1 MRVRAQSWPFLRRT
15 LIYGAA
21 VGAAATGLAWLDYR
35 RLVLAHT
42 DALYVFLI
50 AAGFLALGLYA
61 GARLFAP
68 APPQVPGN
76 PAAVE
81 ALGVS
86 PRELAVLRELAA
98 GRSNKEI
105 ARRLEV
111 SPNTVKTHV
120 SRLYEKLG
128 AARRTDAV
136 NRARELG
143 ILV

>member
-1 MRVRAQSWPFLRRT
+1 MPGWPFWRRA
-15 LIYGAA
+15 LVYGAA
-21 VGAAATGLAWLDYR
+21 VGAAATALAWLDYR

-42 DALYVFLI
+42 DALYLFLL
-50 AAGFLALGLYA
+50 AGGFLALGVYA
-61 GARLFAP
+61 GARLFGAAAP
-68 APPQVPGN
+68 REPGN
-76 PAAVE
+76 PAAVQ

-86 PRELAVLRELAA
+86 PRELAVLQELAA

-105 ARRLEV
+105 ARRLAV

-128 AARRTDAV
+128 AARRTEAV

-143 ILV
+143 IIA